1 MKVMFKP
8 SRLGVLLIALMAG
21 QASWA
26 DSVVWSCSRSEPQQ
40 EVFEK
45 LRAYRIEDLSA
56 KDEDGIVITLSDLY
70 SAYGGQTISMG
81 RSNLTVCT
89 LPVNDPIQSA
99 AMDLL
104 GYSPQDVEA
113 AAQLA
118 TSKLVL
124 VPTIHR
130 MQKCIVENH
139 PAIGFFENVVENA
152 RIGPCF

>member
-1 MKVMFKP
+1 M
-8 SRLGVLLIALMAG
+8 ALMAG
-21 QASWA
+21 PTSWA
-26 DSVVWSCSRSEPQQ
+26 ESVVWSCSRSEPQL

-45 LRAYRIEDLSA
+45 LRAYRLEDLSA
-56 KDEDGIVITLSDLY
+56 KDDDGIIITLSDLY

-81 RSNLTVCT
+81 RLPLTVCT
-89 LPVNDPIQSA
+89 LPSNDPIQA
-99 AMDLL
+99 LAMDLL
-104 GYSPQDVEA
+104 GYSPQDVEE

-152 RIGPCF
+152 RVGPCF

>member
-1 MKVMFKP
+1 MKVMIKP
-8 SRLGVLLIALMAG
+8 VHLGILLIALMAG
-21 QASWA
+21 QARGA
-26 DSVVWSCSRSEPQQ
+26 DSVVWSCSRSEPQP

-45 LRAYRIEDLSA
+45 LRAYRLEDLSA
-56 KDEDGIVITLSDLY
+56 KDDDGIVITLSDLY

-81 RSNLTVCT
+81 RSNLTVCA
-89 LPVNDPIQSA
+89 LPFHDPIQSA
-99 AMDLL
+99 AMELL
-104 GYSPQDVEA
+104 GYSPQEVEA

-152 RIGPCF
+152 RVGPCF

>member
-8 SRLGVLLIALMAG
+8 LRLGVVLIASLAA

-26 DSVVWSCSRSEPQQ
+26 DSVVWSCSRSEPQP

-56 KDEDGIVITLSDLY
+56 KDDDGIVITLSDLY
-70 SAYGGQTISMG
+70 NAYGGQTINMG
-81 RSNLTVCT
+81 RAALTVCT
-89 LPVNDPIQSA
+89 LPSNDPIQGA
-99 AMDLL
+99 AMELL
-104 GYSPQDVEA
+104 GYSPKDVEA
-113 AAQLA
+113 VAQLA

-152 RIGPCF
+152 RVGPCF

>member
-1 MKVMFKP
+1 MKIMFKP
-8 SRLGVLLIALMAG
+8 SRFGVLLIALMAG

-26 DSVVWSCSRSEPQQ
+26 ESVVWSCSRSEAQP

-45 LRAYRIEDLSA
+45 LRAYRLEDLSA
-56 KDEDGIVITLSDLY
+56 KDDEGIVITLSDLY
-70 SAYGGQTISMG
+70 SAYGGQTIRMG

-89 LPVNDPIQSA
+89 LPSNDPIQTV

-104 GYSPQDVEA
+104 GYHPKDVEA

-118 TSKLVL
+118 TAKLVL

-139 PAIGFFENVVENA
+139 PAIGFFEDVVENE
-152 RIGPCF
+152 RVGPCF

>member
-1 MKVMFKP
+1 MKFLRNT
-8 SRLGVLLIALMAG
+8 SRCWLLGMALMAG
-21 QASWA
+21 PTSWA
-26 DSVVWSCSRSEPQQ
+26 ESVVWSCSRSEPQL

-45 LRAYRIEDLSA
+45 LRAYRLEDLSA
-56 KDEDGIVITLSDLY
+56 KDDDGIIITLSDLY

-81 RSNLTVCT
+81 RSTLTACT
-89 LPVNDPIQSA
+89 LPSNDPIQA
-99 AMDLL
+99 LAMDLL

-124 VPTIHR
+124 VPSIHR

-152 RIGPCF
+152 RVGPCF

>member
-8 SRLGVLLIALMAG
+8 SRFGVLLIALMAG

-26 DSVVWSCSRSEPQQ
+26 DSVVWSCSRSEPQP

-45 LRAYRIEDLSA
+45 LRAYRIEDLSG
-56 KDEDGIVITLSDLY
+56 KDDDGIVITLSDLY
-70 SAYGGQTISMG
+70 NAYGGQTINMG
-81 RSNLTVCT
+81 RAALTVCT
-89 LPVNDPIQSA
+89 LPSNDPIQGA
-99 AMDLL
+99 AMELL
-104 GYSPQDVEA
+104 GYSPKDVEA
-113 AAQLA
+113 VAQLA

-152 RIGPCF
+152 RVGPCF

>member
-8 SRLGVLLIALMAG
+8 LRLGVVLIASLAAQAG
-21 QASWA
+21 WA
-26 DSVVWSCSRSEPQQ
+26 DSVVWSCSRSEPQP

-56 KDEDGIVITLSDLY
+56 KDDDGIVITLSDLY
-70 SAYGGQTISMG
+70 NAYGGQTINMG
-81 RSNLTVCT
+81 RAALTVCT
-89 LPVNDPIQSA
+89 LPSNDPIQGA
-99 AMDLL
+99 AMELL
-104 GYSPQDVEA
+104 GYSPKDVEA
-113 AAQLA
+113 VAQLA

-152 RIGPCF
+152 RVGPCF

>member
-1 MKVMFKP
+1 MKVIFKP

-21 QASWA
+21 HASWA
-26 DSVVWSCSRSEPQQ
+26 DSVVWSCSRSEPQP

-104 GYSPQDVEA
+104 GYSPEDVEA

>member
-1 MKVMFKP
+1 MKFLRNT
-8 SRLGVLLIALMAG
+8 SRCWLLGMALMAG
-21 QASWA
+21 PTSWA
-26 DSVVWSCSRSEPQQ
+26 ESVVWSCSRSEPQL

-45 LRAYRIEDLSA
+45 LRAYRLEDLSA
-56 KDEDGIVITLSDLY
+56 KDDDGIIITLSDLY

-81 RSNLTVCT
+81 RLPLTVCT
-89 LPVNDPIQSA
+89 LPSNDPIQA
-99 AMDLL
+99 LAMDLL
-104 GYSPQDVEA
+104 GYSPQDVEE

-124 VPTIHR
+124 VSTIHR

-152 RIGPCF
+152 RVGPCF

>member
-1 MKVMFKP
+1 MLKTTRQWF
-8 SRLGVLLIALMAG
+8 LLFALVSG
-21 QASWA
+21 TSSWA
-26 DSVVWSCSRSEPQQ
+26 DTVVWSCSRSEPQP

-45 LRAYRIEDLSA
+45 LRAYRLEDLSV
-56 KDEDGIVITLSDLY
+56 KDNDGIIITLSDLY
-70 SAYGGQTISMG
+70 NAYGGQTINMG
-81 RSNLTVCT
+81 PSALTVCT
-89 LPVNDPIQSA
+89 LPSSDPMQA
-99 AMDLL
+99 VAMDLL

-124 VPTIHR
+124 VPSIHR

-152 RIGPCF
+152 RVGPCF

>member
-8 SRLGVLLIALMAG
+8 FRLGVVLIASLAAQAG
-21 QASWA
+21 WA
-26 DSVVWSCSRSEPQQ
+26 DSVVWSCSRSEPQP

-56 KDEDGIVITLSDLY
+56 KDDDGIVITLSDLY
-70 SAYGGQTISMG
+70 NAYGGQTISMG

-89 LPVNDPIQSA
+89 LPGSDPIQTV
-99 AMDLL
+99 AMELL

-118 TSKLVL
+118 SSKLVL

-152 RIGPCF
+152 RVGPCF

>member
-1 MKVMFKP
+1 MKFLRNT
-8 SRLGVLLIALMAG
+8 SRCWLLGMALMAG
-21 QASWA
+21 PTSWA
-26 DSVVWSCSRSEPQQ
+26 ESVVWSCSRSEPQL

-45 LRAYRIEDLSA
+45 LRAYRLEDLSA
-56 KDEDGIVITLSDLY
+56 KDDDGIIITLSDLY

-81 RSNLTVCT
+81 RLPLTVCT
-89 LPVNDPIQSA
+89 LPSNDPIQA
-99 AMDLL
+99 LAMDLL
-104 GYSPQDVEA
+104 GYSPQDVEE

-152 RIGPCF
+152 RVGPCF

>member
-8 SRLGVLLIALMAG
+8 SRFGVLLIALMAG

-26 DSVVWSCSRSEPQQ
+26 DSVVWSCSRSEPQP

-56 KDEDGIVITLSDLY
+56 KDDDGIVITLSDLY
-70 SAYGGQTISMG
+70 NAYGGQTINMG
-81 RSNLTVCT
+81 RAALTVCT
-89 LPVNDPIQSA
+89 LPSNDPIQGA
-99 AMDLL
+99 AMELL
-104 GYSPQDVEA
+104 GYSPKDVEA
-113 AAQLA
+113 VAQLA

-152 RIGPCF
+152 RVGPCF

>member
-1 MKVMFKP
+1 MKVIFKP

-21 QASWA
+21 HASWA
-26 DSVVWSCSRSEPQQ
+26 DSVVWSCSRSEPQP